1 MPTASV
7 DVGMPYVIWNRE
19 TGEHQLIFDY
29 YEAQMLAQQ
38 MGGAY
43 VTKYDDIAANPGHPL
58 YNDPRLARAMAP
70 YLDAQKR
77 ARAQSTVL
85 PATQQE
91 VESTVLPATQQEVQ
105 STLLPATLGAPPTV
119 TPMNDQVLFTPGNVL
134 AQQAIDFN
142 IPTVV
147 ATDKPNLRPPAPVLG
162 ETLEELQARAAREAA
177 IREAALRQQQQIDG
191 IEAANAQ
198 LYAEHDAAVNRNAA
212 IAENDAY
219 RKQQEAGRIMQD
231 IQGRVAAGHAQ
242 ANENMAA
249 LEAQRANSQPVVPP
263 APVVPPVKEQIEI
276 VREQL
281 GQPSK
286 SKWDWDNPNIRTYS
300 TYMEPPATTPAI
312 PANVVRDGFGNP
324 IRAGDG
330 YLRSRTDEEILRD
343 EQDPYWWMR

>member
-19 TGEHQLIFDY
+19 TGVHQLTFDY
-29 YEAQMLAQQ
+29 YEALMLAQQ

-58 YNDPRLARAMAP
+58 YNDPRLAHAMAP
-70 YLDAQKR
+70 YLSAQKR
-77 ARAQSTVL
+77 ARVEAQSSL
-85 PATQQE
+85 PLPTQEE
-91 VESTVLPATQQEVQ
+91 VPLPD
-105 STLLPATLGAPPTV
+105 PITLGDPQTV
-119 TPMNDQVLFTPGNVL
+119 TPMNDQVLFTPENMQ

-198 LYAEHDAAVNRNAA
+198 LYA
-212 IAENDAY
+212 
-219 RKQQEAGRIMQD
+219 
-231 IQGRVAAGHAQ
+231 Q

-249 LEAQRANSQPVVPP
+249 LEAQRANSQPVVFPASVSPASVPPAPVVSP